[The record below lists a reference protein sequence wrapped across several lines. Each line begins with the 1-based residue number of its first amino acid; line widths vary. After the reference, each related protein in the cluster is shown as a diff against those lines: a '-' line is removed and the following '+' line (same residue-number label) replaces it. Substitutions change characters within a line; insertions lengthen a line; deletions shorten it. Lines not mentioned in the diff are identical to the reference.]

1 MAAMRALLLIGLLS
15 TTASGQEVP
24 PAPSTPVNQEPLDK
38 DAKPSPAAARAKTRL
53 LADLLLASKQLLV
66 TQQAYRGTLKVQTQ
80 QDIEHLPKLDYEFHG
95 ANDDTLQWFA
105 IDGWQIASRK
115 QSVAVSHKDQPWSKP
130 QGDSPEVP
138 LSPRL
143 LAPHLLTATL
153 SLPEPAEHHGRP
165 ALRTYATWQGQPAK
179 KLLFTTTVPSTQHEQ
194 VFEALAS
201 AKAKGREDL
210 QLDATILYD
219 PATREWLATTLRF
232 ACLDGKEIS
241 PQELPPKAP
250 EGLPVLTSYPL
261 IEATWYLERR
271 DFDEAQR
278 PRFDARA
285 RQLLQLDAR
294 GGAIDAPQSSN
305 GSGKQ
310 TKANDPRQN
319 GK

>member
-1 MAAMRALLLIGLLS
+1 MAPTMTRC
-15 TTASGQEVP
+15 SGQV
-24 PAPSTPVNQEPLDK
+24 
-38 DAKPSPAAARAKTRL
+38 
-53 LADLLLASKQLLV
+53 AS
-66 TQQAYRGTLKVQTQ
+66 A
-80 QDIEHLPKLDYEFHG
+80 
-95 ANDDTLQWFA
+95 
-105 IDGWQIASRK
+105 K
-115 QSVAVSHKDQPWSKP
+115 QSVAVSHQDQPWSKP

-143 LAPHLLTATL
+143 LAPHLLTASL

-179 KLLFTTTVPSTQHEQ
+179 KLLFATTVPSTQHEQ

-241 PQELPPKAP
+241 PNELPPKAP
-250 EGLPVLTSYPL
+250 EGLPALTSYPL

-294 GGAIDAPQSSN
+294 AGAADAAQSAD

-310 TKANDPRQN
+310 AKANKAKQ
-319 GK
+319 